1 MGKSIIKILFLF
13 VFSIQ
18 LVAQNTVHLCVGE
31 THNFAIPYTSGSVY
45 SWEVQNSSIATIIS
59 GAGSENVTLNLN
71 SSGIFKL
78 IVEVVNANG
87 CLGYDSVLVEIH
99 ENPTPFISALGPVLI
114 CEGVDL
120 TIQTNSIYDSYLWSD
135 GSIFS
140 EILVDTSGNYSV
152 IVTDEFGCKN
162 ESNSILIDVQSNF
175 SANFDYEGICINNP
189 TTFFNTSLSVSG
201 MFNSLIWDF
210 GNGFQSY
217 EDSVTYLFDQ
227 IGDYQVSLLIETA
240 SGCRDSIIKT
250 INVLGK
256 PIANFKYNPYS
267 ISTLNSEIN
276 FENTSIDGTPYLW
289 DFGDSTYS
297 VIESPSHIYNN
308 AGVYD
313 VKLIVKDVNECVDS
327 ITKPIIMYY
336 DFVLHVPTSFTPNND
351 GDNDQFGP
359 QGLRM
364 NKYKSYSFYIYNK
377 WGEEIFETKDI
388 NRFWDGNDNQSGL
401 YTWAIIIV
409 DEIGALHKKV
419 GNVLLIK

>member
-1 MGKSIIKILFLF
+1 MGKSITKILFLF
-13 VFSIQ
+13 VFSTQ
-18 LVAQNTVHLCVGE
+18 LVAQNTVHLCVGQ

-78 IVEVVNANG
+78 KVEVLNTNG